1 MQKLGRGQID
11 QDQPLGGEGI
21 GCQVTEP
28 KFYSVGSGEP
38 RSLLRLYLSGRQ
50 INLTVDVR

>member
-1 MQKLGRGQID
+1 MFGILG

-38 RSLLRLYLSGRQ
+38 RSLLRLYLSGWQ